1 MKKVFFCLLA
11 LLPFITNAE
20 QLDPNDFYAQQP
32 SAQNYQK
39 PTASEQPED
48 ADNSGD
54 QTAAI
59 VLNLESYKPLGSF
72 VVPQGVERPFIG
84 LINSKIFILSEQP
97 DKRLAGLWIGR
108 SPDGREAL
116 CGYLN
121 NSMQVRKCYYILY
134 RE

>member
-1 MKKVFFCLLA
+1 MKK
-11 LLPFITNAE
+11 
-20 QLDPNDFYAQQP
+20 
-32 SAQNYQK
+32 
-39 PTASEQPED
+39 
-48 ADNSGD
+48 
-54 QTAAI
+54 AAI
-59 VLNLESYKPLGSF
+59 VLNLESYKPLGNF

-108 SPDGREAL
+108 SQDGREAL

>member
-1 MKKVFFCLLA
+1 MKKAVFGLLA
-11 LLPFITNAE
+11 LLPFITSAE
-20 QLDPNDFYAQQP
+20 SIDPNDFYAQQP
-32 SAQNYQK
+32 SQNYH
-39 PTASEQPED
+39 D
-48 ADNSGD
+48 ADNSSD

-59 VLNLESYKPLGSF
+59 VLNLESYKPLGNF

-108 SPDGREAL
+108 SQDGREAL

>member
-1 MKKVFFCLLA
+1 MKKAVFGLLA
-11 LLPFITNAE
+11 LLPFITSADSI
-20 QLDPNDFYAQQP
+20 DPNDFYAQQP
-32 SAQNYQK
+32 SQNYQQ
-39 PTASEQPED
+39 PAASEHQDD
-48 ADNSGD
+48 ADNSSD

-59 VLNLESYKPLGSF
+59 VLNLESYKPLGNF
-72 VVPQGVERPFIG
+72 VVPQWVERPFIG

-108 SPDGREAL
+108 SQDGREAL